1 MGTDRGSCIKKLRP
15 NDTWVSV
22 KLTDGVTTID
32 MKTTTERALVGWSD
46 MSPCDMGSDDAFPVA
61 RPEMSQ
67 YPHRV

>member
-1 MGTDRGSCIKKLRP
+1 M
-15 NDTWVSV
+15 SV